1 MTAPQPEFDHN
12 APQYRFCCGLM
23 HVKFGATMIGII
35 AVVAAFTCAIFLRAG
50 GPYFPIAFV
59 LFMAI
64 MLLIGVVWEH
74 KGCVLAFIVM
84 HSINIF
90 LLSLVFVGF
99 AIWIIVDSYE
109 ATNQMQKMFNI
120 PKSENVMTIWW
131 GLEAGIFCTIVL
143 KISFIRVLIGCY
155 RYFADKQRYMLSR
168 AAIRF
173 TIPTHMY
180 QQPPA
185 YNQTFQT
192 YSIPMDVPPVYVAP
206 PEYAEVVK
214 VKQED
219 ETTTTA
225 TPTIPTSTTSTP
237 QQ

>member
-1 MTAPQPEFDHN
+1 MASQSQFDQN

-35 AVVAAFTCAIFLRAG
+35 VVVAAFTCTMFLRAG
-50 GPYFPIAFV
+50 GPYFPIAFI

-90 LLSLVFVGF
+90 ILSLMFVGCS
-99 AIWIIVDSYE
+99 IWMIIDSDE
-109 ATNQMQKMFNI
+109 VTSQMQKMF

-131 GLEAGIFCTIVL
+131 ILEAGMFCTIVL
-143 KISFIRVLIGCY
+143 MISFIRVLIACY
-155 RYFADKQRYMLSR
+155 RYFADKQRYMLSC
-168 AAIRF
+168 ASIRF
-173 TIPTHMY
+173 TVPAHLY

-219 ETTTTA
+219 ETTTATTA
-225 TPTIPTSTTSTP
+225 TT

>member
-1 MTAPQPEFDHN
+1 MASQSQFDQN

-35 AVVAAFTCAIFLRAG
+35 VVIAALTCTMFLRAG
-50 GPYFPIAFV
+50 GPYFPIAFI

-90 LLSLVFVGF
+90 ILSLMFVGCS
-99 AIWIIVDSYE
+99 IWMIIDSDE
-109 ATNQMQKMFNI
+109 VTSQMQKMF

-131 GLEAGIFCTIVL
+131 ILEAGMFCTIVL
-143 KISFIRVLIGCY
+143 MISFIRVLIACY
-155 RYFADKQRYMLSR
+155 RYFADKQRYMLSC
-168 AAIRF
+168 ASIRF
-173 TIPTHMY
+173 TVPAHLY

-219 ETTTTA
+219 ETTTATTA
-225 TPTIPTSTTSTP
+225 TT